1 VADHFSSIRRR
12 GCRRRR
18 PQSFGA
24 FFHRRGYSKKR
35 HYCPFFRLHLLQGK
49 KYVDLYPFDFQLMVI
64 VDLILH
70 GYSFYLF
77 LFVDLSTFSML
88 LDFDCN
94 FDSGIEF
101 DCYFSPVN
109 VSRCHINP

>member
-1 VADHFSSIRRR
+1 VAVAAAVLRASVPFLN
-12 GCRRRR
+12 
-18 PQSFGA
+18 
-24 FFHRRGYSKKR
+24 RRGYSKKR

-64 VDLILH
+64 VDRILH

-88 LDFDCN
+88 PDFDCN

-101 DCYFSPVN
+101 DCS
-109 VSRCHINP
+109 SK